1 MARSTNQ
8 EFVIRQNGSGCEQ
21 QAFGA
26 IRSVMG
32 STLIFVSRLV
42 NILTFGSP
50 REMFCT
56 RAYRNRRGR
65 TVYVIDGYF
74 ALRGKHSRQYR
85 RSYLWD
91 VCFNGRPR

>member
-1 MARSTNQ
+1 MAMP
-8 EFVIRQNGSGCEQ
+8 IRVVPWQ
-21 QAFGA
+21 QAIA
-26 IRSVMG
+26 ITWPVMDR
-32 STLIFVSRLV
+32 TLIFVSRLV

-56 RAYRNRRGR
+56 RAYRNRWER

-74 ALRGKHSRQYR
+74 ALRGKHSRQCR